1 MIEYMLSRLNF
12 SEEDEKKALNERFFL
27 SESQSIRM
35 AHEARKFMD
44 EMPGGFF
51 IYKADGEEEIIYAN
65 KALLRIFQCDTME
78 EFRHLTNNSFKGLV
92 HPEDLEAVEESI
104 KEQISKSQYDLD
116 YVEYRIIRKDGEVR
130 WIEDYG
136 HFVRNESVGN
146 IFYVFVGDSTEKKER
161 LLAERTA
168 LIHEKQKKEQA
179 LQDIIDQYDRELKVI
194 HQEHLRRLEVIEG
207 LSVNYEAIL
216 YVDLDTGKI
225 MPYRLSTRIENIF
238 NRKFCQM
245 DYSMYTD
252 TYIDHWVYQ
261 EDRQMV
267 RKAMLPESIR
277 EQLSQSSTFYVNYRV
292 GGGKEIQYLQM
303 RAANT
308 GNSGHISQIVM
319 GFRKV
324 DEEVQHEMEQKRIVE
339 EALSRAN
346 TANLAKNKFLSNMS
360 HDMRTPLNAIF
371 GFAKLAKRNPEDKQ
385 LIQDYL
391 SRIETSGQQLLR
403 LINNVLEV
411 SWMETAD
418 IQLNEEMCCLLGL
431 LENLHKE
438 MLPQA
443 QEKKIRFLLDLT
455 GIKHHTIYSDKE
467 KLAQVLR
474 YLVDNAIKYTESGGS
489 VTLTVAETKDLP
501 NEYEVYEFKVSDTGI
516 GISEEFQKHIFDSFA
531 REKNTTLSGIHGTG
545 LGLTISKSIVERMG
559 GTIGL
564 YSVPGEGSQFTV
576 TLKLKTKEG
585 FLASLGQERS
595 SVRELQNRRI
605 LVVED
610 NEINREIE
618 TELLES
624 LGMLVDA
631 AVDGSVAVEMI
642 RDSAPGYY
650 SLVLMDIQMP
660 VMDGYQATRTIR
672 ALDNPKLAAVPI
684 VALSAN
690 ALEGDVRAAYE
701 SGMNA
706 HVAKPFD
713 LDNLSEVILA
723 YISD

>member
-12 SEEDEKKALNERFFL
+12 SKEDEKKVLNDQFLL
-27 SESQSIRM
+27 SESQSIHM
-35 AHEARKFMD
+35 AYEARKFMD

-65 KALLRIFQCDTME
+65 KALLRIFRCDTME
-78 EFRHLTNNSFKGLV
+78 EFRQLTNNSFKGLV

-104 KEQISKSQYDLD
+104 KEQIAKSQYDLD

-136 HFVRNESVGN
+136 HFVRNESAGN

-179 LQDIIDQYDRELKVI
+179 LQDTIDQYDKELKVI

-225 MPYRLSTRIENIF
+225 MPYRLSTRIENMF
-238 NRKFCQM
+238 NQKLRQM
-245 DYSMYTD
+245 NYDMYMD

-277 EQLSQSSTFYVNYRV
+277 EELSQSSTFYVNYRIS
-292 GGGKEIQYLQM
+292 GGKEIQYLQM

-324 DEEVQHEMEQKRIVE
+324 DEEIQHEMEQKRIVE

-346 TANLAKNKFLSNMS
+346 SANLAKNKFLSNMS

-371 GFAKLAKRNPEDKQ
+371 GFTELARKNSEDKQ
-385 LIQDYL
+385 LVQEYL

-418 IQLNEEMCCLLGL
+418 IQLNEEMFCLLGL

-455 GIKHHTIYSDKE
+455 GIKHQTVYSDKE

-474 YLVDNAIKYTESGGS
+474 YLVDNGIKYTECGGS

-545 LGLTISKSIVERMG
+545 LGLTISKNIVERMG
-559 GTIGL
+559 GTIEL

-595 SVRELQNRRI
+595 SVQELQNQRI

-624 LGMLVDA
+624 LGMIVDTA
-631 AVDGSVAVEMI
+631 EDGRVAVETI
-642 RDSAPGYY
+642 RKAAPGYY

-660 VMDGYQATRTIR
+660 VMDGYQATRAIR

-690 ALEGDVRAAYE
+690 ALEGDVRAAFE